1 LQGLAD
7 RVAALAAAS
16 PFRAPWDPA
25 RSSAQSCPTEAVE
38 RAPVQRVA
46 RAVGFAFLLV
56 GIAGFVPG
64 LTTNLYEGLEF
75 AGDKGTAELLGLFQ
89 VSVLHNIVHA
99 LFGVGILMAATPA
112 GARTYLLGSGALYLL
127 LFLMGIVGVGD
138 WVPTNGADN
147 WLHLGLGVGLI
158 ALGLLTT
165 RGSGRTTAT

>member
-1 LQGLAD
+1 MQ
-7 RVAALAAAS
+7 
-16 PFRAPWDPA
+16 
-25 RSSAQSCPTEAVE
+25 T
-38 RAPVQRVA
+38 VA
-46 RAVGFAFLLV
+46 RVVGFAFLLV

-75 AGDKGTAELLGLFQ
+75 AGDQGNAELLGLFQ

-112 GARTYLLGSGALYLL
+112 GARTYLLGSGALYLV

-138 WVPTNGADN
+138 WVPIDSADN
-147 WLHLGLGVGLI
+147 WLHLGLGLGLI

-165 RGSGRTTAT
+165 RESGRATSAT